1 MPERQGKRAQRL
13 YNGKLS
19 ALGGGYP
26 EMIKDACFEKD
37 WIEGFRKQKQFG
49 KINSPLLEKMIHAL
63 YLVQNLRK
71 QGLDFVFKG
80 GTSLILL
87 LENAN
92 RFSVDID
99 IVLNKKYEAES
110 TRGEL
115 AGVLDEIVED
125 SRFTGWTLDERRS
138 YKEGVPK
145 AHYKL
150 N

>member
-1 MPERQGKRAQRL
+1 
-13 YNGKLS
+13 
-19 ALGGGYP
+19 
-26 EMIKDACFEKD
+26 MIKPICFEKE
-37 WIEGFRKQKQFG
+37 WIENFRKQSEFG
-49 KINSPLLEKMIHAL
+49 RINPPVLEKMIHAL

-99 IVLNKKYEAES
+99 IVLNKKYESDAA
-110 TRGEL
+110 RKG
-115 AGVLDEIVED
+115 
-125 SRFTGWTLDERRS
+125 
-138 YKEGVPK
+138 
-145 AHYKL
+145 